1 MSSKGQTVPRKTIK
15 PISCKCKFKCSDRL
29 NEEDQSLIF
38 TKFWQ
43 LYYEKQRSFI
53 LKNVIKTDKHRKTTM
68 TKSRRKKTLKYFFT
82 DQGGSRVQV
91 CKKTFLSTLG
101 IGERTVHYTLGRQ
114 GNKSMTDR
122 REGRKDIQSFLRKTK
137 SIFANTYALFQL

>member
-1 MSSKGQTVPRKTIK
+1 MSSKGQNVPRKTIK

-91 CKKTFLSTLG
+91 CKKNFLCTLG
-101 IGERTVHYTLGRQ
+101 IGERTVIPWDGK
-114 GNKSMTDR
+114 GIK
-122 REGRKDIQSFLRKTK
+122 
-137 SIFANTYALFQL
+137 A